1 MDLTHDDVLHIL
13 KLIDQSP
20 FGHFS
25 LQTGDLKLEFAK
37 GVAHIATV
45 PANVAKQ
52 AAVPD
57 PETSTLPV
65 VPVAPQEAV
74 AGPQPPAASEQG
86 LVSIKAPLLGIVYRR
101 PEPGAPVYVEEG
113 ALVEEDTT
121 VALIEVMKLFNPVQA
136 GVRGRIVRVCVE
148 NGVLVEY
155 GQELFQVEPLQ

>member
-20 FGHFS
+20 VGHFS

-37 GVAHIATV
+37 GVAHIATE

-57 PETSTLPV
+57 PETSAVPV
-65 VPVAPQEAV
+65 APVAPQEAV
-74 AGPQPPAASEQG
+74 AGPQTPVASEQG

-101 PEPGAPVYVEEG
+101 PEPGAPVYVKEG
-113 ALVEEDTT
+113 SLVEEDTT
-121 VALIEVMKLFNPVQA
+121 VALIEVMKLFNQVQA
-136 GVRGRIVRVCVE
+136 GVKGRIVRVCVE
-148 NGVLVEY
+148 NGSLVEY